1 MVAVLMARA
10 LFSGRRR
17 RRREGRRTVL
27 PTMEAFSGLL
37 GQIRWFRR
45 EKDGDDGVIAAVVGR
60 TERRRRFF
68 FSFGERERVGLIFF
82 YMPPLY
88 SLKCGY
94 VYVCVEE
101 EKTSKKERR
110 QKTGPVDH
118 ELVLREM
125 SRALEVTELT
135 YLDMTD
141 RVLDR
146 YLEVALMGSCLLVA
160 LMRDEDVYVMKVGDN
175 HAIVAKYEPE
185 EVSSSSESK
194 GSCDGELTV
203 GKIRA

>member
-88 SLKCGY
+88 SLKCG
-94 VYVCVEE
+94 
-101 EKTSKKERR
+101 
-110 QKTGPVDH
+110 
-118 ELVLREM
+118 
-125 SRALEVTELT
+125 ALEVTELT